1 MNIKLQATDQ
11 LTCMFQGSAYI
22 FSCMLESV
30 SQMTGHYQDHYSYR
44 LISQQVK
51 CAPKRSREGA
61 AQLII
66 EQNNKRRGRAS
77 RIGLNNLL
85 LIVSLP
91 SQGVWMLVGEA

>member
-1 MNIKLQATDQ
+1 MNINLQTKDQ
-11 LTCMFQGSAYI
+11 LTCMFPGSAYI

-30 SQMTGHYQDHYSYR
+30 SQMTRQCWDHDSYR

-66 EQNNKRRGRAS
+66 EQNNKRRGHAR
-77 RIGLNNLL
+77 RIGLNHLL
-85 LIVSLP
+85 LIASPPGQDV
-91 SQGVWMLVGEA
+91 